1 MKIYTKTG
9 DGGETGLFGGGRV
22 SKDHPRVDAYG
33 AVDELNAALG
43 VAASVVEDGDL
54 RQALETVQSELFVLG
69 ADLATPDGVQSSAV
83 VRLEDHHVAALEH
96 QIDTWEESLPPLT
109 SFILPGGTEAAA
121 RLHLARTICRRAERR
136 VIALGH
142 QEHMG
147 DLPVR
152 YLNRLSDWLFV
163 LARTANARA
172 GVPDRPWISPR
183 QAGQSTQANAGDTP
197 PAG

>member
-9 DGGETGLFGGGRV
+9 DSGETGLFGGGRV

-43 VAASVVEDGDL
+43 LAACAVDQEDL
-54 RQALETVQSELFVLG
+54 RRALESVQSELFVLG
-69 ADLATPDGVQSSAV
+69 ADLATPDGVQSTAV
-83 VRLEDHHVAALEH
+83 VRLEDHHVTALEH
-96 QIDTWEESLPPLT
+96 QIDAWEAALPPLT

-136 VIALGH
+136 VTALGH
-142 QEHMG
+142 QEHLG
-147 DLPVR
+147 ELPVR

-183 QAGQSTQANAGDTP
+183 QAAQAGES
-197 PAG
+197 PATG